1 MGWRDE
7 SRVTAYNIPHS
18 AKEETPM
25 SDQFDTSTSLREAPH
40 AGSAL
45 LANGLNNKDI
55 SSKLRIS
62 SKTVDKHLERIYQK
76 LEVTSRA
83 EAVLWGIAHGG
94 DFPY

>member
-1 MGWRDE
+1 
-7 SRVTAYNIPHS
+7 
-18 AKEETPM
+18 M

-76 LEVTSRA
+76 LGVPSRA
-83 EAVLWGIAHGG
+83 KAFLWGVENCM

>member
-1 MGWRDE
+1 
-7 SRVTAYNIPHS
+7 
-18 AKEETPM
+18 M

-76 LEVTSRA
+76 LGVPSRA
-83 EAVLWGIAHGG
+83 KAFLWGVGNCM